1 MKKIKIRNKKLK
13 LVIILLGIA
22 IILPLSITFSRYV
35 YNFIK
40 NYIIESNNFFFNS
53 DKLSSNTELYRVNN
67 WSGVSNFTIQF
78 DLNNHKNNILTSDT
92 DITYQL
98 SVSCSDDVIC
108 NLSNTSG
115 TIYVNEK
122 TDNIVLTVIPTR
134 VFDTDEE
141 VEVNVSASSTS
152 PYEETLSAQ
161 FIIKVG
167 KKGISYEIT
176 DAVNNTYLNF
186 IITNAADEYKAIR
199 PVGSYNTGDVILTDV
214 YKNLTPAEQENF
226 ASAVVTLSFDPNV
239 VILDT
244 TSDIMDSSTFQNTTV
259 DGVNYISSLTFKVD
273 SQSST
278 EVRFYKKDVSQ
289 NYTYPFGSNNSVIT
303 FSAQI

>member
-1 MKKIKIRNKKLK
+1 MKKLKIRNKKLK

-22 IILPLSITFSRYV
+22 IILPLTITFSRYV
-35 YNFIK
+35 YNFVK
-40 NYIIESNNFFFNS
+40 NYIIKSNNFFFNS
-53 DKLSSNTELYRVNN
+53 DKLTKNNELYRVNN

-92 DITYQL
+92 DIAYQL
-98 SVSCSDDVIC
+98 SANCSQDVIC
-108 NLSNTSG
+108 NLSATSG
-115 TIYVNEK
+115 TIYVDEK

-141 VEVNVSASSTS
+141 VEVNVTASSIS
-152 PYEETLSAQ
+152 PYEETLSAH

-176 DAVNNTYLNF
+176 DSVGNTYLNF

-199 PVGSYNTGDVILTDV
+199 PTGSYNVGDIILTDV
-214 YKNLTPAEQENF
+214 YRNLTPEEQENF
-226 ASAVVTLSFDPNV
+226 ASAMITLSFDPNV

-244 TSDIMDSSTFQNTTV
+244 TSDIMASATFQHTMIN
-259 DGVNYISSLTFKVD
+259 GVNYISSLTFKVD

-278 EVRFYKKDVSQ
+278 EVRFYKKNVSQ
-289 NYTYPFGSNNSVIT
+289 NYTYPFVNQNSVIT
-303 FSAQI
+303 FTAQI

>member
-1 MKKIKIRNKKLK
+1 MKKLKIRNKKLK
-13 LVIILLGIA
+13 IVIILLGIA
-22 IILPLSITFSRYV
+22 IILPLSITFTRYV
-35 YNFIK
+35 YNFVK
-40 NYIIESNNFFFNS
+40 HYIIESNNFFFNS

-98 SVSCSDDVIC
+98 SATCSQDVLC
-108 NLSNTSG
+108 NLSATSG

-122 TDNIVLTVIPTR
+122 TDNIVLTVVPTR

-141 VEVNVSASSTS
+141 VEVNVTASSTS

-176 DAVNNTYLNF
+176 DSANNTYLNF
-186 IITNAADEYKAIR
+186 VITNARDEYKAIR
-199 PVGSYNTGDVILTDV
+199 PVGTYNTGDVVLTDV
-214 YKNLTPAEQENF
+214 YRNLTPAEQENF
-226 ASAVVTLSFDPNV
+226 ASALITLSFNPNV

-244 TSDIMDSSTFQNTTV
+244 TSDIMDSATFQYTTV
-259 DGVNYISSLTFKVD
+259 NGVSYISELTFKVD

-278 EVRFYKKDVSQ
+278 EIRFYKKDVTQ
-289 NYTYPFGSNNSVIT
+289 NYTYPLVNQSSIIT
-303 FSAQI
+303 FAAEI